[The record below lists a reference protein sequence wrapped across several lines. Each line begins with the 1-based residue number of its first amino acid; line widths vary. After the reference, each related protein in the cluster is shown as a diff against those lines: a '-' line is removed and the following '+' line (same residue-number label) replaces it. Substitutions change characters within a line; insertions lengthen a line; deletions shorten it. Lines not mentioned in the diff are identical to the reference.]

1 MRKFVRCK
9 KFGLSAVLAA
19 NITAV
24 LLLSACGSGSGGGG
38 SKPPVVGGITVYPGS
53 ANISENS
60 TAQFTAYSGATVVSP
75 TWNVLSGA
83 GTISSGGLFTAPG
96 SAETDTIQAVSG
108 SNASPPITINIVAT
122 QPVAVNPAAIA
133 VPAGATQQFTSA
145 TSCAST
151 TWSVVPAGTSNP
163 GTITN
168 GAASCGLY
176 TAPLNPSRSGAV
188 TIIATSGGNNGSATV
203 TILFSNASLNSFA
216 NAANPQP
223 YAVAYSGQDQSGFF
237 SVAGSFIADGNG
249 NITGRTEDMIGGS
262 SNGPMSTAIQAS
274 TYTVGPDGRTTA
286 NITTG
291 LGSGVI
297 WQFVLA

>member
-1 MRKFVRCK
+1 MRKFVMCE

-19 NITAV
+19 NIAAV

-133 VPAGATQQFTSA
+133 VPQ
-145 TSCAST
+145 C
-151 TWSVVPAGTSNP
+151 
-163 GTITN
+163 
-168 GAASCGLY
+168 
-176 TAPLNPSRSGAV
+176 
-188 TIIATSGGNNGSATV
+188 
-203 TILFSNASLNSFA
+203 
-216 NAANPQP
+216 P
-223 YAVAYSGQDQSGFF
+223 YA
-237 SVAGSFIADGNG
+237 
-249 NITGRTEDMIGGS
+249 T
-262 SNGPMSTAIQAS
+262 
-274 TYTVGPDGRTTA
+274 
-286 NITTG
+286 
-291 LGSGVI
+291 
-297 WQFVLA
+297 